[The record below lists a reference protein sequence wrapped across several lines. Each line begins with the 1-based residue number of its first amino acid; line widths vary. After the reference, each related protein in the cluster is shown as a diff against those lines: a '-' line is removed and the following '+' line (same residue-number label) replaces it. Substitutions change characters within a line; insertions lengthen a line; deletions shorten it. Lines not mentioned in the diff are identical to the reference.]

1 MVGNSTDVGVVRPA
15 GRRCQKGSRSLAEKE
30 VGMLNSECR
39 IRAAN
44 AYILLR
50 FDVHVLFPFT
60 PDMFHKSRQKHCFSF
75 INRTAVRH

>member
-1 MVGNSTDVGVVRPA
+1 
-15 GRRCQKGSRSLAEKE
+15 
-30 VGMLNSECR
+30 MLNSECR